1 MTAPIPA
8 TDAAALALAAPGF
21 VFAVVAT
28 RETATGPARVVDSL
42 AHTRRTAVRYA
53 QALPFWPRSPVVY
66 ERRGDEWRQTWPR
79 EKMR

>member
-8 TDAAALALAAPGF
+8 ADAYALALAAPEF
-21 VFAVVAT
+21 TFAVVAT

-42 AHTRRTAVRYA
+42 AHTRRTVVRYA
-53 QALPFWPRSPVVY
+53 QTLPLARCSPVVY

-79 EKMR
+79 EKAR